1 METNRQSQKNIYM
14 MGFMGCGKSSVGL
27 LLAKR
32 LNWEFLDTDICIER
46 DTGISISQ
54 IFEKQGEPHF
64 RRLEK
69 KCIARVS
76 KLKKHVISLGGGA
89 IVDPENWKTISRS
102 GVTISIGY
110 PPEIIMERLASAE
123 DRPLLGDA
131 DKKKRFQRIIDLME
145 EREKY
150 YKQAD
155 LLLYLNREVEIER
168 VTDMIVGY
176 VKGIS

>member
-1 METNRQSQKNIYM
+1 METHRQLQKNIYM

-46 DTGISISQ
+46 DAGISISE
-54 IFEKQGEPHF
+54 IFNRYGESHF

-69 KCIARVS
+69 ECIARVS
-76 KLKKHVISLGGGA
+76 KLKRQVISLGGGA
-89 IVDPENWKTISRS
+89 IIDPENWKAISRS
-102 GVTISIGY
+102 GVTISICY
-110 PPEIIMERLASAE
+110 PPEIIMERLVAVK
-123 DRPLLGDA
+123 DRPLLGDT
-131 DKKKRFQRIIDLME
+131 DETKRFQRIIDLME

-155 LLLYLNREVEIER
+155 LLLYFNKEIEIER
-168 VTDMIVGY
+168 VTDMILGY